1 VVSHQV
7 PLLQLTVFR
16 SAVYRCLK
24 INSVLFGKSMNRY
37 EGKPLVRL
45 LECYVLA
52 AIDQLD
58 DEQRDALQRMAP
70 KLAAVY
76 RRPGTWSEIIRDE
89 MGFPESLPTKIRE
102 IWEHNLAML
111 RERGVAVD
119 PNEFAMA
126 FVDQNFPEAA
136 ASGYYELHN

>member
-1 VVSHQV
+1 
-7 PLLQLTVFR
+7 
-16 SAVYRCLK
+16 
-24 INSVLFGKSMNRY
+24 MNRY

-58 DEQRDALQRMAP
+58 DKQRDTLQRMEP

-76 RRPGTWSEIIRDE
+76 NRQGTWTEIIRDE

-102 IWEHNLAML
+102 VWDNNLAAL
-111 RERGVAVD
+111 HGRGVGVD

-126 FVDQNFPEAA
+126 FVDQNFPDAVA
-136 ASGYYELHN
+136 